1 MCHVGI
7 GNMLALVQGPTENQR
22 KVAPEKV
29 RRGEDRG
36 CCDMARRN
44 QELVPYTLRATPSP
58 VLCPDN
64 DSADEEAEINV
75 MIPDT
80 VLHVE
85 TESFFVNRQQLALQS
100 PYFRALFYGG
110 GRESGKRHV
119 EIKGVG
125 VDQFRVLME
134 YTKTSKLSLSRENVL
149 RILETADFLQLERPR
164 LLCCKFL
171 ERELHLSNCLGMM
184 AYAWQLGCRELYT
197 AAREVALT
205 HLPAIAT
212 EEDFMYL
219 SKESVA
225 DLLASDKLFV
235 PREDQALEMT
245 LRWATFDPSRE
256 EDFMELVE
264 LVQPES
270 LSLPYI
276 TDLLTRLKGSD
287 PRAKLICKL
296 NDNFPTSWSM
306 GRSVPRTRARETLY
320 ILGGP
325 HDQDKQSLYQFYPHS
340 GRWQSHAP
348 LQRKN
353 LTQYSVAAVEENI
366 VVTGGNFRDE
376 IFWYSVDWVRMFQCG
391 NERWVDGPP
400 LQKSRHSHCSV
411 GLGQELYVLGG
422 SMDEGPVAHVEKLLL
437 GAQGWEEVSPMVR
450 AVDRAAT
457 VTLGGCIYVACGLDE
472 NGEVYSGIQRYL
484 VKEDQWDVVTYSPLP
499 RYDLLATVLNGAL
512 YLLGGQALRLD
523 VETDEWTVL
532 EEECLDRKFF
542 GGCTTVNGQIYL
554 LSERKMNKAFPNMV
568 LMDPYIDTCMEID
581 NAIPCP
587 VPLRG
592 CITMRIVT

>member
-1 MCHVGI
+1 
-7 GNMLALVQGPTENQR
+7 
-22 KVAPEKV
+22 
-29 RRGEDRG
+29 
-36 CCDMARRN
+36 MACRN
-44 QELVPYTLRATPSP
+44 PELVPYTVRATPSP

-64 DSADEEAEINV
+64 NSSNEEAEINV
-75 MIPDT
+75 KIPDT
-80 VLHVE
+80 VLHIE

-110 GRESGKRHV
+110 GRESGKCHV

-125 VDQFRVLME
+125 ADQFHVLME
-134 YTKTSKLSLSRENVL
+134 YTQTSKLSLSRDNVL

-184 AYAWQLGCRELYT
+184 SYAWQLGCRELYT

-235 PREDQALEMT
+235 SREDQALEMT

-264 LVQPES
+264 LVRLES

-287 PRAKLICKL
+287 PQAKLICKL

-306 GRSVPRTRARETLY
+306 GRSIPRASETLY

-353 LTQYSVAAVEENI
+353 LTQYSVAAVGENI

-376 IFWYSVDWVRMFQCG
+376 IFWYSVDWVRIFQCG
-391 NERWVDGPP
+391 NKRWVDGPP

-422 SMDEGPVAHVEKLLL
+422 TMDEGPVAHVEKLPL
-437 GAQGWEEVSPMVR
+437 GAQVWEDVSPMVR

-457 VTLGGCIYVACGLDE
+457 VARDLCIYVACGLDE

-484 VKEDQWDVVTYSPLP
+484 VKDDQWDVVTYSPLP

-587 VPLRG
+587 VPVRG
-592 CITMRIVT
+592 CVTMRLVT